1 MLLLTPVHLLCQLFS
16 CCVSWRWSHPGG
28 AAVISRWRSRP
39 GAHAAHWANQFGQQK
54 ARARKRP
61 LPARR
66 LRLRRQLV
74 RNRATD
80 NRSIFQRW
88 YCFIHESVNFLIN
101 RSIRLQS
108 YCSFIL
114 VDISQQ
120 EEEELL
126 DMKVKC
132 LNNMAAAQLKLDHYE
147 AALRSCISVLVHQP
161 DNVKALFRKG
171 KVCSDAYH
179 FHSLSLN
186 SNALLVWDTAKVG
199 RLVPFRFL
207 ATVEEKTRTSWGV
220 LRWKSACVC
229 VRRYWLCRASLLKP
243 LKRWK
248 GPWSWSQ
255 VTR

>member
-1 MLLLTPVHLLCQLFS
+1 MLPTE
-16 CCVSWRWSHPGG
+16 R
-28 AAVISRWRSRP
+28 ISL
-39 GAHAAHWANQFGQQK
+39 AN
-54 ARARKRP
+54 RKRERGNVHYQHADYAFAVNSYGIA
-61 LPARR
+61 LQITEASSRGDTAS
-66 LRLRRQLV
+66 LM
-74 RNRATD
+74 N
-80 NRSIFQRW
+80 
-88 YCFIHESVNFLIN
+88 HGVNFLIN

-186 SNALLVWDTAKVG
+186 SNALLVWDTVKVG
-199 RLVPFRFL
+199 CSVIWFRLGFWPQWRKKHEPLEVCWD
-207 ATVEEKTRTSWGV
+207 EKV
-220 LRWKSACVC
+220 LVFVSAGTGSAGRVC
-229 VRRYWLCRASLLKP
+229 
-243 LKRWK
+243 
-248 GPWSWSQ
+248 WSH
-255 VTR
+255 

>member
-1 MLLLTPVHLLCQLFS
+1 MLPTE
-16 CCVSWRWSHPGG
+16 R
-28 AAVISRWRSRP
+28 ISL
-39 GAHAAHWANQFGQQK
+39 AN
-54 ARARKRP
+54 RKRERGNVHYQHADYAFAVNSYGIA
-61 LPARR
+61 LQITEASSRGDTAS
-66 LRLRRQLV
+66 LM
-74 RNRATD
+74 N
-80 NRSIFQRW
+80 
-88 YCFIHESVNFLIN
+88 HGVNFLIN
-101 RSIRLQS
+101 RFICLQS

-243 LKRWK
+243 LKLWK